1 MASSR
6 GKFRS
11 NPFRHGL
18 RRSDELCQAHDLA
31 YDVTVRTAEQTTAES
46 VDEIV
51 SALRR
56 TSPLPSF

>member
-6 GKFRS
+6 GKSRS

-18 RRSDELCQAHDLA
+18 CRSDELCQAHDLA

-56 TSPLPSF
+56 TGPLPSF

>member
-18 RRSDELCQAHDLA
+18 SRSDKLYQAHDLA

-46 VDEIV
+46 VDEIL

-56 TSPLPSF
+56 TGPLFSF

>member
-6 GKFRS
+6 GKSRS

-18 RRSDELCQAHDLA
+18 RRSDELCQAHNLA
-31 YDVTVRTAEQTTAES
+31 YDVTVRTAKQTTTES
-46 VDEIV
+46 ADEIV

-56 TSPLPSF
+56 TGPLSLF